1 MRKSSVF
8 ILIILNLILVSCSS
22 QEIYIIPNFTD
33 QSSTNPGIDIF
44 LTKPLEFFG
53 TDSSDNAIYQNLQKY
68 IKIYFPE
75 GLTMF
80 SRIQQVN
87 WYYYEDKFPVRYFH
101 GMDKPMSGSRDH
113 VTLLDS
119 LENFLAKSKEEFL
132 LIFNGFAWAIRYK
145 NNSNENNGYVT
156 EIVAPFTLWDTKRE
170 KLISFGIIRTDQEF
184 KKITPTWPYKSTIIK
199 LANDFVINHPFLM
212 K

>member
-87 WYYYEDKFPVRYFH
+87 WYYYEDKFPV
-101 GMDKPMSGSRDH
+101 
-113 VTLLDS
+113 
-119 LENFLAKSKEEFL
+119 
-132 LIFNGFAWAIRYK
+132 
-145 NNSNENNGYVT
+145 
-156 EIVAPFTLWDTKRE
+156 
-170 KLISFGIIRTDQEF
+170 
-184 KKITPTWPYKSTIIK
+184 
-199 LANDFVINHPFLM
+199 
-212 K
+212 

>member
-1 MRKSSVF
+1 
-8 ILIILNLILVSCSS
+8 
-22 QEIYIIPNFTD
+22 
-33 QSSTNPGIDIF
+33 
-44 LTKPLEFFG
+44 
-53 TDSSDNAIYQNLQKY
+53 
-68 IKIYFPE
+68 
-75 GLTMF
+75 
-80 SRIQQVN
+80 
-87 WYYYEDKFPVRYFH
+87 
-101 GMDKPMSGSRDH
+101 MSGSRDH

-145 NNSNENNGYVT
+145 NNSNEKNGYVT